1 MPLDKNSFY
10 ARTMHTPDTPERASL
25 RAALRDVS
33 KALLPL
39 HRALID
45 AAKDDYAFGIAPVKP
60 PQLLQLLNDDPFF
73 AWLKPLTSLI
83 VDIDEMAR
91 TDFEPADVA
100 AIADRFRCFSDGDQ
114 LGVPEGI
121 AGFAAIAAAS
131 DDDTIAIDDDCAHW
145 NLARRA
151 GFFGQRERFA
161 HPVRFVH
168 SFKDY
173 NGGLIAR
180 RRIVA

>member
-10 ARTMHTPDTPERASL
+10 ARTMHTPDTPERAAL
-25 RAALRDVS
+25 RGALRDVS

-45 AAKDDYAFGIAPVKP
+45 AAKDDYAFGVAPVKP

-91 TDFEPADVA
+91 TDFEAPDA
-100 AIADRFRCFSDGDQ
+100 ASIAERVDRLFGAK
-114 LGVPEGI
+114 PEE
-121 AGFAAIAAAS
+121 AFAAHYIPMLQRSVDIAVGHAA
-131 DDDTIAIDDDCAHW
+131 
-145 NLARRA
+145 
-151 GFFGQRERFA
+151 
-161 HPVRFVH
+161 VRKAAVRLKK
-168 SFKDY
+168 SPQP
-173 NGGLIAR
+173 
-180 RRIVA
+180 